1 MFFNNNHQKYV
12 KNISLK
18 LQITVFDIFLSNF
31 SPFLIRFLPLEHL
44 KTISDQCNW
53 SQMKAFDVL
62 DHFCFQNYSPKQ

>member
-1 MFFNNNHQKYV
+1 MWFNNIHQKYV
-12 KNISLK
+12 KNVSLK

-44 KTISDQCNW
+44 KTISDQRNW

-62 DHFCFQNYSPKQ
+62 DQFCFQNYSPKQ